1 MVVMGSLFE
10 EAEATNFHSV
20 RPLAARMRPVTLE
33 EFLGQDHFLGEGK
46 LLRRLLK
53 SDRLTSVLFYG
64 PPGTGKTTLA
74 QLLASASRSRYEQ
87 LNAVTSGVK
96 ELRQVLESAR
106 DAVATSGRRT
116 LLFVDEIHRFNKNQQ
131 DLFLPVIES
140 GDIILIACTTENP
153 SYSLNNALLSRCQTL
168 QFKEL
173 TEKDLQTLFF
183 NIEKSQG
190 ELNIKPEQL
199 ELIIK
204 NSNNDARIFISN
216 IEKIYALN
224 SNAITNDQLTD
235 ILQTTPFKSD
245 KTGDTHYAYFSAFQK
260 SIRASDDAAAML
272 YFVKMVENGEDVL
285 AIGRRM
291 LVIASEDVGLA
302 DPQALI
308 QVNTA
313 LQAFERVG
321 QPEGLIMMA
330 QAVNYLALAPK
341 SNASYKSLAMARMLV
356 KENKDIFPPK
366 AALNATTKLQTQEG
380 RGAGYIYDHDTEI
393 GFAGQSLFPDNIP
406 RMQLYHPKQIGF
418 ERDLAK
424 RLEYFTNI
432 RNKKK

>member
-1 MVVMGSLFE
+1 MKLHD
-10 EAEATNFHSV
+10 TL
-20 RPLAARMRPVTLE
+20 RPTDFKQMIGQAHLLE
-33 EFLGQDHFLGEGK
+33 NQ
-46 LLRRLLK
+46 LLLDNLIK
-53 SDRLTSVLFYG
+53 TESSVLLYG
-64 PPGTGKTTLA
+64 PPGVGKTTFAKIYAKKLSANYHELSSIFTTTA
-74 QLLASASRSRYEQ
+74 QLKEIFAKAQEQ
-87 LNAVTSGVK
+87 S
-96 ELRQVLESAR
+96 
-106 DAVATSGRRT
+106 
-116 LLFVDEIHRFNKNQQ
+116 LLQEKTVVFVDEIHRFNKNQQ

-224 SNAITNDQLTD
+224 SNEITNDQLTD

-272 YFVKMVENGEDVL
+272 YFVKMVENGEDIL